1 MKDGMIVQFGR
12 YNYLL
17 DSGLDFIALVAAH
30 DTSMELVEMG
40 TTMPSQICLCMYAYS
55 WLAFYLDLQVTV
67 ESQAYHKSCFKCSH
81 GAK

>member
-1 MKDGMIVQFGR
+1 MKDGMIVHSGR

-17 DSGLDFIALVAAH
+17 DSGLDFAALVVAY